1 MEQQQQQQQRV
12 AARTRSLAQNSLPG
26 MLRTQLQLRRRGAK
40 ARRKGQAEAGWPYGV
55 ELVCLTE
62 SHPNLLEAS
71 NLSGRLSRRIHHVHA
86 ISTTNPGFILPHH
99 NHVH

>member
-1 MEQQQQQQQRV
+1 MVVLNEELQGHNV
-12 AARTRSLAQNSLPG
+12 TSVVVGGIYSRSVLVWPQWVRICTLLA
-26 MLRTQLQLRRRGAK
+26 
-40 ARRKGQAEAGWPYGV
+40 V

-99 NHVH
+99 HHVH